1 MSDDETLS
9 VFDRAV
15 QAALHGE
22 PLDVWWANQVDTAA
36 GRGDGE
42 RLRLMEQVLETAVAL
57 GYHAVV
63 ADVSRRGKQ

>member
-1 MSDDETLS
+1 MRGDKTLL

-15 QAALHGE
+15 HAALHGE
-22 PLDVWWANQVDTAA
+22 PLDVWWENEVDRAA

-42 RLRLMEQVLETAVAL
+42 RLRLMEQVLETAVVL

-63 ADVSRRGKQ
+63 ADASRRGKQ